1 MLASLMHVSIN
12 EPELRTSQCDN
23 LIAETVKTWLAQPRR
38 KIARGKEGNAVKR
51 VDVAVQAEIGENDTV
66 TQPDMD
72 LSQTEPDQTFSTQD
86 ETNELHNVELEV
98 AAAVSIMKLPE
109 DSDSESGDSD
119 FEYD

>member
-1 MLASLMHVSIN
+1 M
-12 EPELRTSQCDN
+12 
-23 LIAETVKTWLAQPRR
+23 
-38 KIARGKEGNAVKR
+38 KEDCWM
-51 VDVAVQAEIGENDTV
+51 VDVAVRAENGEND

-72 LSQTEPDQTFSTQD
+72 LSQTEPDQTFSTHD

-98 AAAVSIMKLPE
+98 AAAFSIMKLPE

>member
-1 MLASLMHVSIN
+1 M
-12 EPELRTSQCDN
+12 
-23 LIAETVKTWLAQPRR
+23 
-38 KIARGKEGNAVKR
+38 
-51 VDVAVQAEIGENDTV
+51 DVAVQAEIGENDTV

-109 DSDSESGDSD
+109 DSDFESGDSD

>member
-1 MLASLMHVSIN
+1 M
-12 EPELRTSQCDN
+12 
-23 LIAETVKTWLAQPRR
+23 
-38 KIARGKEGNAVKR
+38 
-51 VDVAVQAEIGENDTV
+51 DVAVQVEIGENDTV

-98 AAAVSIMKLPE
+98 AAAVSIMELPE
-109 DSDSESGDSD
+109 DSDLESGYSD

>member
-1 MLASLMHVSIN
+1 M
-12 EPELRTSQCDN
+12 
-23 LIAETVKTWLAQPRR
+23 
-38 KIARGKEGNAVKR
+38 
-51 VDVAVQAEIGENDTV
+51 DVAVRAENGENDTV

-98 AAAVSIMKLPE
+98 PE